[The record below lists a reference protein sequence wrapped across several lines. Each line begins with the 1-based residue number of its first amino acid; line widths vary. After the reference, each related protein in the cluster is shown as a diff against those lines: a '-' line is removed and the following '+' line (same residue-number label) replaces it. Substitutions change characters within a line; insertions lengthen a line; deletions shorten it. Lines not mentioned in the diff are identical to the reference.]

1 MTRRLLVNR
10 TALET
15 RLALVE
21 DGQLTEL
28 QVEHEA
34 DDSLVGNLY
43 LGRVVRVL
51 PGMQATFIDIGVE
64 KAAFMHVSD
73 LVRTPERD
81 EDIAGGEGD
90 DASDAPPPGLD
101 LDDEEVTSPA
111 AVDADRKFEDSVASI
126 DDEVSPADEPRAPEP
141 ALQPGGNRAEASQ
154 SRKVQ
159 IEDLVTPG
167 QELLVQVSKDPI
179 GQKGPRVTSHIS
191 LPGRYLVYMPLTS
204 HIGVSRRIEHAA
216 ERARL
221 RECVS
226 EARGDRPGGFIVRTA
241 CEGLSRTEI
250 ASDIEYLTRLWESV
264 RLAQKDKTAP
274 APLHRDLDV
283 VLRAVRDMATP
294 DLMEIVVDRPSD
306 QRRIVD
312 FVQSVLQ
319 PELASRVRLHDGL
332 EPIFDAEQVEAQAA
346 RALERRV
353 WLKSGGYL
361 VFDQTEA
368 LTTID
373 VNSGRFVGKS
383 THEETVLRVNL
394 EAARVAIDQLRLR
407 GIGGIIVSDFIDM
420 EEPGNRQKVSDALA
434 EAVKRDRARTNI
446 LRISELGLVQMTRK
460 RTRESLRQR
469 LTEACPTCA
478 GEGRRSSGRAA
489 AAAVLRAAQR
499 RCAAANHVGP
509 VVIRAN
515 AEVAALLRTAAQA
528 GDDDALHRSGIGIVV
543 NIENRLD
550 RTESEVEL
558 TSSRRPRRRRNRK
571 PAGGTETAA

>member
-1 MTRRLLVNR
+1 M
-10 TALET
+10 
-15 RLALVE
+15 
-21 DGQLTEL
+21 
-28 QVEHEA
+28 
-34 DDSLVGNLY
+34 
-43 LGRVVRVL
+43 
-51 PGMQATFIDIGVE
+51 
-64 KAAFMHVSD
+64 
-73 LVRTPERD
+73 
-81 EDIAGGEGD
+81 
-90 DASDAPPPGLD
+90 
-101 LDDEEVTSPA
+101 
-111 AVDADRKFEDSVASI
+111 
-126 DDEVSPADEPRAPEP
+126 
-141 ALQPGGNRAEASQ
+141 
-154 SRKVQ
+154 Q

-204 HIGVSRRIEHAA
+204 HIGVSRRIENAA

-221 RECVS
+221 RACVS
-226 EARGDRPGGFIVRTA
+226 ETRGDRPGGFIVRTA

-250 ASDIEYLTRLWESV
+250 ESDIEYLTRLWDSV
-264 RLAQKDKTAP
+264 RLTQKDKTAP
-274 APLHRDLDV
+274 TQLHRDLDV

-294 DLMEIVVDRPSD
+294 DLTEIVVDRPSD

-332 EPIFDAEQVEAQAA
+332 EPMFDAEQIETQAA

-407 GIGGIIVSDFIDM
+407 GIGGIIVIDFIDM
-420 EEPGNRQKVSDALA
+420 EEAGNRQKVSDALA

-469 LTEACPTCA
+469 LTEPCPTCS
-478 GEGRRSSGRAA
+478 GEGRRSSDRAA
-489 AAAVLRAAQR
+489 AADALRTAQR

-509 VVIRAN
+509 IVIRAN
-515 AEVAALLRTAAQA
+515 AEVATLLRAATQA
-528 GDDDALHRSGIGIVV
+528 GDDDALHRSGIRVVV
-543 NIENRLD
+543 NVENRLD

-558 TSSRRPRRRRNRK
+558 TSSPRRPRRRRNRK